1 MTILGV
7 ITPERLDDMK
17 IYSVKVLEERI
28 TPHLQQLI
36 KQGSGAIERQFR
48 KIPIPYT
55 ERLINDDPLGEESRY
70 SPVKGI
76 VHKFSNRVL
85 WKVSYRCAAHCQFC
99 TRARQIGSPNGDL
112 SDKDIDQALRYIA
125 DHTEVDDVILS
136 GGDPFVTPQTTIKI
150 MDGLIKISSVKMI
163 RIGTRLPVHSPSS
176 FNTEPVKRLLRKITD
191 VVKRQPLI
199 VLVHINH
206 PDELN
211 AEAVSAIN
219 SIRIAGAILM
229 TQTVFLNGV
238 NDEVKVLSRL
248 FMSVYHLGMI
258 PYYLYHCDSVRGLER
273 FIVPLKKEQE
283 IVTELRRSLSGIAV
297 PAHVVDVPGKGKI
310 DVPLGFWK
318 NIDLTSCSDYDGTDI
333 DLINI

>member
-1 MTILGV
+1 
-7 ITPERLDDMK
+7 MK
-17 IYSVKVLEERI
+17 ICNTTVLKEKI

-36 KQGSGAIERQFR
+36 KQGSDAIKRQF
-48 KIPIPYT
+48 KGIPTPCA
-55 ERLINDDPLGEESRY
+55 ERFVDDDPLGEESRY

-85 WKVSYRCAAHCQFC
+85 WKVSYQCAAHCQFC

-112 SDKDIDQALRYIA
+112 SDENIDRALSYIT
-125 DHTEVDDVILS
+125 DHTEVDDIILS
-136 GGDPFVTPQTTIKI
+136 GGDPFFTPKTTVKI
-150 MDGLIKISSVKMI
+150 INGLIKISSVKMI

-176 FNTEPVKRLLRKITD
+176 FNTEPVKRLLMRITD
-191 VVKRQPLI
+191 IVKRRPLI

-229 TQTVFLNGV
+229 TQTVFLSGI
-238 NDEVKVLSRL
+238 NDKVEVLSRL
-248 FMSVYHLGMI
+248 FRSIYHLGMI

-273 FIVPLKKEQE
+273 FIVPLKKEQK
-283 IVTELRRSLSGIAV
+283 IVTELRRGLSGIAV
-297 PAHVVDVPGKGKI
+297 PTHIVDVPGKGKI
-310 DVPLGFWK
+310 DVPLDFWK

-333 DLINI
+333 NLTNI